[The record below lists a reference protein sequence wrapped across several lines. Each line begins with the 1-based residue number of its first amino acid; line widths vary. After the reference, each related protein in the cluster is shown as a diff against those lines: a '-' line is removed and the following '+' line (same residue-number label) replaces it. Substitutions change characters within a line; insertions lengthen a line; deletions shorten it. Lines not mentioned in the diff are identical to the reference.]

1 MIFLLPEWRDR
12 YACVEIP
19 LDFLAAKPWQV
30 AHALSRCVV
39 LRAETLIERRTL
51 RYVIASP
58 DFPASNPHSD
68 IPRMTA
74 VFGPC
79 GFERFEPVGR

>member
-1 MIFLLPEWRDR
+1 MNFKLPEWRER
-12 YACVEIP
+12 YAYVEIP
-19 LDFLAAKPWQV
+19 IEYIERKPWHV
-30 AHALSRCVV
+30 AHAFSRCVV
-39 LRAETLIERRTL
+39 LRAEVICERMTV
-51 RYVIASP
+51 RYALASP
-58 DFPASNPHSD
+58 DFPASTPHSE